1 MNTVSDKTFKELKD
15 AAIKIWKT
23 YDNTYGYVDEKVGYL
38 NSFGN
43 VKDNYG
49 TIIGMFDS
57 TNQRKLFEAVKSDE
71 AKEAIIY
78 WTNGVVS

>member
-1 MNTVSDKTFKELKD
+1 MKLVSDETFNELKTE
-15 AAIKIWKT
+15 AIKIWKT
-23 YDNTYGYVDEKVGYL
+23 YDNTYGYADEKIDYL

-57 TNQRKLFEAVKSDE
+57 TNQVKLFNSVG
-71 AKEAIIY
+71 KEARELIID
-78 WTNGVVS
+78 WTGGYIH